1 MVLLSSDN
9 NYPKWESS
17 VDVGKEKWGTC
28 FVFITMNGDL
38 CVLVF
43 KNFMILS
50 GDIKCRS
57 RMINGVMQSHLKILE
72 ITIRLKK
79 KKT

>member
-1 MVLLSSDN
+1 M
-9 NYPKWESS
+9 
-17 VDVGKEKWGTC
+17 
-28 FVFITMNGDL
+28 
-38 CVLVF
+38 VF

-79 KKT
+79 KKLNW